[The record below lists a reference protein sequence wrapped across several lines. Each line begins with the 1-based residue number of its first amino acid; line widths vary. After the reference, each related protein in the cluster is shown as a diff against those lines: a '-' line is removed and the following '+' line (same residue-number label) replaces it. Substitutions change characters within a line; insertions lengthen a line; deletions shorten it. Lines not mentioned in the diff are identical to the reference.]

1 MKKPIFLLGVGAQKA
16 GTTWLHAYLQSLPE
30 VDLGFMKEY
39 HVFDQGHVRDTTPNR
54 RDIFKNN
61 FRSYF
66 GSDNLA
72 KRYKFRR
79 NHKHYFDYFLNLV
92 DKSDE
97 VFVTGDI
104 TPSYAALPP
113 DVFRY
118 VKSSLEAKGFRV
130 RVIFLMRDPVARC
143 ISANR
148 MYSRPTLLGSSG
160 DENLEAELLEKKYQ
174 QVRFRIRTRYDLTI
188 ANLEQVFAPEEL
200 YFGFY
205 EELFSDK
212 ALSEICSFLELPF
225 RRGNYDQVV
234 HGTKVK
240 SELPEATKSLVRNY
254 YSEVYDFALNRFG
267 QERIKKLWKLS

>member
-16 GTTWLHAYLQSLPE
+16 GTTWLHAYLRSLPE

-54 RDIFKNN
+54 RDVFKNN

-104 TPSYAALPP
+104 TPSYAALSP

-148 MYSRPTLLGSSG
+148 MYSRPTLLSSSG

-240 SELPEATKSLVRNY
+240 SELPEATKTLVRNY
-254 YSEVYDFALNRFG
+254 YSGVYDFVLNRFG
-267 QERIKKLWKLS
+267 TDRIKSLWRLS